1 MMRYMAAGD
10 DLLTLQ
16 DVLTHGAACYGG
28 HPAVGMAGGPALSY
42 AALCVHAQRVFARL
56 SDLGV
61 GTGDRVALLAENG
74 PWWGVAYFAIT
85 TGGAVAV
92 PLMTEF
98 SRSQVSNLIEHAD
111 CRAIIVSRKLREK
124 TRGVEAD
131 RAVLVIEEL
140 AEWCLA
146 QEAAGGV
153 EKAVPML
160 PPVRPEDLAAI
171 IYTSGTTGV
180 SKGVMLTHH
189 AIVFD
194 AGAALAIVHVDST
207 DRLLSVLPLAH
218 AYECTLGLIAPL
230 MKGASISYLDR
241 LPSATTL
248 LPAFQAV
255 RPTIMLSVP
264 LIIEKLYRNK
274 VEPELVRRRLY
285 ARPLFR
291 RIFNRLAGRKLKE
304 VFGGHLAVF
313 AVGGSALAPD
323 VEKFL
328 AEAGFPYA
336 IGYGLTETAPVVAGA
351 APGKTRLRMIGPAVP
366 GVEIRVTDVGAADG
380 VGEIQVRGPNLMKGY
395 YRDPERTR
403 EVFTEDGWFRTG
415 DLGAL
420 DRSGRLSIRG
430 RSKTMILGASGENI
444 YPEEI
449 EAVLNKSR
457 QVDESVV
464 FHDGTGLSAL
474 VRLKDEVLHASGVTL
489 PDGIAGAERAIG
501 ALLEQIRD
509 QVNEQLASFSRLRK
523 LELQPVPFEK
533 TPSQKIKRFLYP
545 GR

>member
-1 MMRYMAAGD
+1 MRPMSARGD
-10 DLLTLQ
+10 MLTLQ
-16 DVLTHGAACYGG
+16 DVLTRSAARYADRL
-28 HPAVGMAGGPALSY
+28 AVGMVEGAGVSY
-42 AALCVHAQRVFARL
+42 TGLCAHARRVFATL
-56 SDLGV
+56 ADLGV
-61 GTGDRVALLAENG
+61 GAGDRVALLAENG
-74 PWWGVAYFAIT
+74 PWWSVAYFGVTA
-85 TGGAVAV
+85 GGAVAV

-98 SRSQVSNLIEHAD
+98 PASQVSHIIEHAD

-124 TRGVEAD
+124 TRSVEAD
-131 RAVLVIEEL
+131 RAVLVIEDL
-140 AEWCLA
+140 AAWCLT
-146 QEAAGGV
+146 QEAAEGAGGP
-153 EKAVPML
+153 ARSF
-160 PPVRPEDLAAI
+160 PPVGPEELAAI

-180 SKGVMLTHH
+180 SKGVMLTHQ

-194 AGAALAIVHVDST
+194 AAAALAIVHVDST

-230 MKGASISYLDR
+230 MRGASVSYLDR

-285 ARPLFR
+285 AWPLFR
-291 RIFNRLAGRKLKE
+291 RLFNKLAGMRLRK
-304 VFGGHLAVF
+304 VFGGHLSVF
-313 AVGGSALAPD
+313 AIGGSALAPD
-323 VEKFL
+323 VETFL

-336 IGYGLTETAPVVAGA
+336 IGYGLTETAPVVAGS
-351 APGKTRLRMIGPAVP
+351 APGATRRGMVGPAVP
-366 GVEIRVTDVGAADG
+366 GVEIRVADVGAADG
-380 VGEIQVRGPNLMKGY
+380 VGEIQVRGPNVMEGY

-403 EVFTEDGWFRTG
+403 EVFTDDGWFRTG

-420 DRSGRLSIRG
+420 DRAGRLSIRG

-449 EAVLNKSR
+449 EAVINKSR
-457 QVDESVV
+457 QVDESIV

-474 VRLKDEVLHASGVTL
+474 VRLKDEVLHALGATIEG
-489 PDGIAGAERAIG
+489 GIAGAEQALG
-501 ALLEQIRD
+501 TLLEQIRNE
-509 QVNEQLASFSRLRK
+509 VNDQLASFSRLRR
-523 LELQPVPFEK
+523 LELQRVPFEK
-533 TPSQKIKRFLYP
+533 TASQKIKRFLYP